1 MRKTLAEIADIV
13 NGKVVGD
20 KDLVITGLSGLQE
33 AKAGEITFLA
43 NPKYIPL
50 LNRTEASAVITAR
63 NVKAT
68 GKSII
73 QTDNP
78 SLAFADLIAHVTGS
92 DVHSFKGIHKTA
104 IVADDAVIGKDV
116 SIGPFTVIES
126 RARIGDHTVI
136 YGGCYVGY
144 NTSIGSGGLIYPH
157 VIIRECVTIGN
168 NIIIHGGTVIGSDGF
183 GYVQVEG
190 VHKKIPQIGTVVIE
204 DDVEIGANT
213 TIDRARFDKT
223 IIGKGTKIDNLVQIA
238 HNVVLGENCIIVSQ
252 VGISGSVKVGKGA
265 ILAGQA
271 GVTGHLTIG
280 EGAIVNAQSGV
291 TKSIP
296 PHQHVIGFPAKPH
309 IQMKRSYNYL
319 WKLPEYIQIIKELQ
333 QRVGELER
341 KLQAKTSRA
350 KAK

>member
-1 MRKTLAEIADIV
+1 MHKTLAEIADIV

-20 KDLVITGLSGLQE
+20 KNLVITGLNGLQE
-33 AKAGEITFLA
+33 ARAGDITFLA

-50 LNRTEASAVITAR
+50 LKKTAASAIITAR
-63 NVKAT
+63 NVKAP

-78 SLAFADLIAHVTGS
+78 SLAFADLIACVTGS
-92 DVHSFKGIHKTA
+92 SVPSFKGTHPTA
-104 IVADDAVIGKDV
+104 IIADDAQIGASV
-116 SIGPFTVIES
+116 SIGPFAVIETGV
-126 RARIGDHTVI
+126 RIGDDTTI
-136 YGGCYVGY
+136 YSGCYVGRD
-144 NTSIGSGGLIYPH
+144 TSIGSGGLIYPN
-157 VIIRECVTIGN
+157 VIIRERVTIGKN
-168 NIIIHGGTVIGSDGF
+168 VIIHGGTVIGSDGF
-183 GYVQVEG
+183 GYVKVEG

-213 TIDRARFDKT
+213 TIDRARFDRT

-238 HNVVLGENCIIVSQ
+238 HNVVLGENCIIISQ
-252 VGISGSVKVGKGA
+252 VGISGSVSVGKGA

-271 GVTGHLTIG
+271 GVTGHLKIG

-309 IQMKRSYNYL
+309 IQMKRSYHYL
-319 WKLPEYIQIIKELQ
+319 WKLPEYIQAIKDLQ
-333 QRVGELER
+333 RKVEELER
-341 KLQAKTSRA
+341 KLQEKNSLET
-350 KAK
+350 K